1 MLGAIARVWFGVWLG
16 CFAAAAAQLPPDV
29 MADKHLLQAKMLSEE
44 KDHRGALEVMD
55 RVLAL
60 QKEHG
65 LTLPEAFSFHYAQTA
80 LNAGAVQAAIDSANQ
95 YLSEAGRAGKHYR
108 EALELLVKA
117 ERRLQEPAL
126 DRVGST
132 PVKPD
137 LEPQSQTVPP
147 SSTQAQKTT
156 AAQPV
161 VDCRQWSTDEYFKT
175 ATVDS
180 VTTCL
185 EAGAD
190 PNAWTK
196 WKLTP
201 LYYAAASNENP
212 AVIEALLKAGADP
225 NARTKWKS
233 TPLHYAAAS
242 NENPAVI
249 QTLLKAGADPKARD
263 EDKNTPLYDAAR
275 YNRNPGIIE
284 ALLKGGADASAD
296 LKWTPL
302 HEAVVINENPGVIE
316 ALLRGGADP
325 RARDNWK
332 YTPLHWAARHNPNP
346 AVIEV
351 LLKAGADVKARG
363 KDKNTPLH
371 NAAKFNENPAV
382 IKALLEAGA
391 DPKARN
397 SWKNTPLHMA
407 ARGNQNLAVIEALLK
422 AGADPKA
429 RGADK
434 RTPLHTAA
442 EYNENPAVIEALLAA
457 GSDLEARDFWKATP
471 LARAEYKNPA
481 VAEILRKATADRDSQ
496 QAALRS
502 RQKSKSSRGDGS
514 SGLAAL
520 VAGLAGGAI
529 ASASGLDAA
538 TATEI
543 GATIGG
549 SVLAGEAVGSS
560 GTGASLDAPSGN
572 TGAASGGGPCQ
583 VPGYPNPPGGVSNL
597 GFSWCPASVSLQVR
611 SFALQAAGA
620 ECAIATGSSSTP
632 EQIEA
637 RRREIRAACDRL
649 AALGQGNCQC
659 PPGLK

>member
-1 MLGAIARVWFGVWLG
+1 MIGWSWIVVWLG
-16 CFAAAAAQLPPDV
+16 CLTVSAAQLPPEILV
-29 MADKHLLQAKMLSEE
+29 DKYLLQAQILSEE
-44 KDHRGALEVMD
+44 KNHKDALEAMD
-55 RVLAL
+55 RIVAL
-60 QKEHG
+60 QKEHD
-65 LTLPEAFSFHYAQTA
+65 LTLPEAFPFHYAQTSLA
-80 LNAGAVQAAIDSANQ
+80 AGSVQAAIDSANR
-95 YLSEAGRAGKHYR
+95 YLSTAGREGKSYR

-117 ERRLQEPAL
+117 ERRLSDPAVDPAETVAVEPEIDQRSQEVSPA
-126 DRVGST
+126 V
-132 PVKPD
+132 PVSNGATK
-137 LEPQSQTVPP
+137 V
-147 SSTQAQKTT
+147 QA
-156 AAQPV
+156 AP
-161 VDCRQWSTDEYFKT
+161 DCRQWSTEEYFKT

-196 WKLTP
+196 WKL
-201 LYYAAASNENP
+201 
-212 AVIEALLKAGADP
+212 
-225 NARTKWKS
+225 

-429 RGADK
+429 RGVDK

-572 TGAASGGGPCQ
+572 TGATSGGGPCQ
-583 VPGYPNPPGGVSNL
+583 VPGYPNPPGGVANL

-637 RRREIRAACDRL
+637 RQREIRAACDRL